1 MITIAPSL
9 PPAMRRAVMGAWTL
23 KRDWWVEY
31 HVILVAERHELKTL
45 EPDHRPKPEWVVE
58 TCHLEFWRELDVFHM
73 TIPYLARQLLCL
85 DKGSLTN

>member
-1 MITIAPSL
+1 
-9 PPAMRRAVMGAWTL
+9 
-23 KRDWWVEY
+23 
-31 HVILVAERHELKTL
+31 
-45 EPDHRPKPEWVVE
+45 VE

>member
-1 MITIAPSL
+1 
-9 PPAMRRAVMGAWTL
+9 MGAWTL

-58 TCHLEFWRELDVFHM
+58 TCHLEFWRELDMFHV
-73 TIPYLARQLLCL
+73 TIPNLARQLLVFGQRVL
-85 DKGSLTN
+85 NQLVNVSRDRL